1 MRLYHARRSIAS
13 VRMEKSVHT
22 REYAVLLQLLRET
35 RLAAG
40 VTQVE
45 LAERIGETQSHLS
58 KMERGEVR
66 LDLIQ
71 VRTICQA
78 LGTTLPT
85 FVTELENRLG
95 LREQRK

>member
-1 MRLYHARRSIAS
+1 
-13 VRMEKSVHT
+13 MEKTVHT

-45 LAERIGETQSHLS
+45 LAGRIGEAQSHYS

-71 VRTICQA
+71 VRTVCQA
-78 LGTTLPT
+78 LGTALPA
-85 FVTELENRLG
+85 FVTELEKRLAA
-95 LREQRK
+95 RERRK